1 MYPELSRTQ
10 QLIKSSLYLSL
21 ESVMNLMSRLCKSFL
36 MYNRVIPVE
45 DVIKEILAVDA
56 GKIQSF
62 SSNILQKPAFSLAA
76 IGPAEVL
83 AKAEKE
89 FHKWLG

>member
-1 MYPELSRTQ
+1 
-10 QLIKSSLYLSL
+10 
-21 ESVMNLMSRLCKSFL
+21 MNRMSRLGKSFL

-62 SSNILQKPAFSLAA
+62 SSSILQKPAFSLAA

-83 AKAEKE
+83 PQVEKE
-89 FHKWLG
+89 FHKWWG